1 MPRKAQ
7 LTTHMNAD
15 DLDAGYRRAKEAQ
28 EARRWRL
35 ILLIAQGKTIKEASE
50 IADINYAHA
59 QDILKRYNSHGPD
72 ALKDGRKKPRK
83 RGPAKHALL
92 DVHQRRELTTAL
104 QGMAPDGGVWTGPKV
119 ARWIEEKTGR
129 DKVGN
134 QRGWDYLRRLGNPA
148 NRRTRTPAV
157 AAPAPAAKQSRS
169 NG

>member
-7 LTTHMNAD
+7 LKAHLTSD
-15 DLDAGYRRAKEAQ
+15 ELDAGYRRAREAQ

-50 IADINYAHA
+50 ISDINYAHA
-59 QDILKRYNSHGPD
+59 QDILKRYNSKGPS

-92 DVHQRRELTTAL
+92 DVTQRQELTQAL
-104 QGMAPDGGVWTGPKV
+104 QGPAPDGGVWTGPKV
-119 ARWIEEKTGR
+119 ARWIEERTGR

-134 QRGWDYLRRLGNPA
+134 QRGWDYLRRLGNPN
-148 NRRTRTPAV
+148 NRRTRATPPPPRIGGRA
-157 AAPAPAAKQSRS
+157 
-169 NG
+169 G

>member
-7 LTTHMNAD
+7 LTEHLTTD
-15 DLDAGYRRAKEAQ
+15 ELDSGYRRAREAQ

-35 ILLIAQGKTIKEASE
+35 ILLISQGQTIKEASE
-50 IADINYAHA
+50 VSDINYAHA
-59 QDILKRYNSHGPD
+59 QDILKRYNAKGPE

-92 DVHQRRELTTAL
+92 DVEQRKELSTAL
-104 QGMAPDGGVWTGPKV
+104 EGPAPDGGVWTGPKV
-119 ARWIEEKTGR
+119 ARWIETKTGR

-148 NRRTRTPAV
+148 NRRTRSTV
-157 AAPAPAAKQSRS
+157 SRPRA
-169 NG
+169 